1 MKPYKD
7 KNNIR
12 EFSKNINSNK
22 LIWHKDKNNRLV
34 EVLEGKGW
42 KFQLD
47 NELPFELKEN
57 NIIFIPK
64 DKIHRLIKGNT
75 NLKIKIEEQ

>member
-12 EFSKNINSNK
+12 EFSKDINPLD
-22 LIWHKDKNNRLV
+22 LIWHKDETNRLV

-47 NELPFELKEN
+47 NELPFEIKEN

-64 DKIHRLIKGNT
+64 GKTHRIIKGNT
-75 NLKIKIEEQ
+75 NLKIKING